1 MSLSETFEKLI
12 QRVSLAIRKS
22 LGVFFLFLCGLFC
35 LIGLFSLFDDESDP
49 AGMVICVGLMAL
61 LFGFT
66 GYRLWAKAPDAI
78 KKLKDADRYF
88 SLIVNQG
95 HRDIETIA
103 AIIGLD
109 PKQVQREVQ
118 SLLDQNQLIGWQLN
132 PRTGQIRKLEMNE
145 RGGHTSYMINKAK
158 FECTGCGA
166 QNNVEVSVGKVPECE
181 FCRQPYTGELS
192 D

>member
-1 MSLSETFEKLI
+1 MLC
-12 QRVSLAIRKS
+12 
-22 LGVFFLFLCGLFC
+22 LGGLFA
-35 LIGLFSLFDDESDP
+35 LFDHEAPSG
-49 AGMVICVGLMAL
+49 ALICCLFGAL
-61 LFGFT
+61 LFGIT
-66 GYRLWAKAPDAI
+66 GYQLWAKAPDAI
-78 KKLKDADRYF
+78 KKQKDADRYF

-118 SLLDQNQLIGWQLN
+118 SLLDENQLIGWQLD

-145 RGGHTSYMINKAK
+145 GGGHTSYMINKAK

-166 QNNVEVSVGKVPECE
+166 QNNIEISVGKVPECD
-181 FCRQPYTGELS
+181 FCGQPYTGELS